1 MPLLTKMIILRN
13 IQSDSSEFSE
23 VFETEDK
30 HLKYIVNIEKNITDL
45 LKDLKN
51 TEVIYET
58 FYKS

>member
-1 MPLLTKMIILRN
+1 MIILRN
-13 IQSDSSEFSE
+13 IQSDSSEFAE